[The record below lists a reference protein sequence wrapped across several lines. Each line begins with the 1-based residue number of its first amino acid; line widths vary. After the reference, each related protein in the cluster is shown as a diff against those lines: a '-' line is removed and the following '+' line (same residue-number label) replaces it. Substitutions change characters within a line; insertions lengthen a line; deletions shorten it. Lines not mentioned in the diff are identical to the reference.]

1 MKRVLVVTA
10 VVAGLAGLF
19 VFGLLRGAPDR
30 NIPSNLIDRVV
41 PGFELPVY
49 DRFQAAFGPTFD
61 LADHGDRPKVINFWA
76 SWCIPCY
83 EEAPH
88 LQAAHQTF
96 GDRVLFIGIQTQDRE
111 ARAAGRAFIDRFDF
125 TFPNLLDSDS
135 RVSIAYGVFGV
146 PETYFVRADGSLS
159 YKHVGPVTP
168 QLMTE
173 KVEALLR

>member
-1 MKRVLVVTA
+1 VKRVIVVTA
-10 VVAGLAGLF
+10 VVAALAALF
-19 VFGLLRGAPDR
+19 VFGLLRGSPDR
-30 NIPSNLIDRVV
+30 NIPSTLTVV

-49 DRFQAAFGPTFD
+49 DRFQAEFGPTLD
-61 LADHGDRPKVINFWA
+61 LADHDDRPKVINFWA

-88 LQAAHQTF
+88 LQGAHEAY

-111 ARAAGRAFIDRFDF
+111 ARAAGRAFIDRFDL

-146 PETYFVRADGSLS
+146 PETYFVRADGSLV
-159 YKHVGPVTP
+159 YKHVGPVSP
-168 QLMTE
+168 ELMTE
-173 KVEALLR
+173 RVEALLR

>member
-1 MKRVLVVTA
+1 MVTA
-10 VVAGLAGLF
+10 FVAGLTGLF

-30 NIPSNLIDRVV
+30 NVPSNLLDRTV
-41 PGFELPVY
+41 PTFELGVY
-49 DRFQAAFGPTFD
+49 EPLQAEFGPLLD

-88 LQAAHQTF
+88 LQAVHEVF

-111 ARAAGRAFIDRFDF
+111 ARAAGRAFINRFGF
-125 TFPNLLDSDS
+125 TFPNLFDADS

-159 YKHVGPVTP
+159 YKHVGPVTVDI
-168 QLMTE
+168 MTTQ
-173 KVEALLR
+173 VEALLR

>member
-1 MKRVLVVTA
+1 VKRVVFVA
-10 VVAGLAGLF
+10 VAVAGLAGLF

-30 NIPSNLIDRVV
+30 NVPSNLIDRVV
-41 PGFELPVY
+41 PGFELAVY
-49 DRFQAAFGPTFD
+49 EKYQAEFGPRFD

-83 EEAPH
+83 EEAPE
-88 LQAAHQTF
+88 LVAAHQAY

-111 ARAAGRAFIDRFDF
+111 ARAAGRAFLDRTGF
-125 TFPNLLDSDS
+125 TFPNLVDDDS

-159 YKHVGPVTP
+159 YKHVGPVSTEV
-168 QLMTE
+168 MTTQ
-173 KVEALLR
+173 VEALLR